1 MDSHSTG
8 EDRPHNSQQDSE
20 EQSTTAEYKRV
31 TVPEAA
37 EILGASSDAIRSRM
51 RRGKLKREDG
61 EDGTIY
67 VLLRVNGDS
76 QPTVEDRSEPVEDS
90 PLVRSLEEQVEY
102 LKGVVEKRD
111 EEIRRRDHLLAAAL
125 ERIPQLEGETGER
138 QPETVEDSP
147 RRSWWRTF
155 FGL

>member
-1 MDSHSTG
+1 MSEYSDGQTTG
-8 EDRPHNSQQDSE
+8 EDSR
-20 EQSTTAEYKRV
+20 EQSPTAEYRRV

-37 EILGASSDAIRSRM
+37 EMLGTSSDAVRSRM

-61 EDGTIY
+61 EDGTVY
-67 VLLRVNGDS
+67 VLLRVDEDS
-76 QPTVEDRSEPVEDS
+76 QPTVEDSQEAGEDS

-125 ERIPQLEGETGER
+125 ERIPQIEGETVER

-147 RRSWWRTF
+147 RRSRWRTF
-155 FGL
+155 FGV

>member
-1 MDSHSTG
+1 MSEYSDGQTTG
-8 EDRPHNSQQDSE
+8 EDSQG
-20 EQSTTAEYKRV
+20 QSPTAEYKRV
-31 TVPEAA
+31 TVQEAA
-37 EILGASSDAIRSRM
+37 EMLGTSSDAIRSRM

-61 EDGTIY
+61 EDGTVY
-67 VLLRVNGDS
+67 VLLKVNGNS
-76 QPTVEDRSEPVEDS
+76 QPTVENRSEPVEDS

-125 ERIPQLEGETGER
+125 ERIPQLESETVER
-138 QPETVEDSP
+138 QPETVED
-147 RRSWWRTF
+147 RQERSWLRRF